1 MTLAIASIGTAVP
14 ATVYD
19 QEEGLRIAESLCC
32 RTAEHATWLPAMYRG
47 TNIDKRHMV
56 LPRALVDDVLAG
68 TRASGSPFLP
78 TGAPDDR
85 GPSTGV
91 RMETYEREAWS
102 LALSASR
109 QALQRARLKP
119 DRFTH
124 LVTVTCTGFAAP
136 GVDQRL
142 IAELP
147 LPATIA
153 RTQIGF
159 MGCHGAL
166 NGLRVAQAFVDADAK
181 TRVLLCAV
189 ELCSLHY
196 FYGWDPG
203 KVIANAIFADGAA
216 ALVGMPAGDAPA
228 EAWRLTASGSCVFPG
243 SADAMSWTIR
253 DNGFLMSLSKKVP
266 DLIATHLRSWL
277 TQWLQQHQLSVEAVP
292 TWAIHPGGP
301 RIIGAVE
308 EALNLTRE
316 HTRDAHEIFAAYGNM
331 SSPTVLFIL
340 ERLIARNAPRPCVAL
355 GFGPGLT
362 VEAALF
368 R

>member
-1 MTLAIASIGTAVP
+1 MTLAIGSIGTAVP
-14 ATVYD
+14 ATTYD
-19 QEEGLRIAESLCC
+19 QEEGLHIAKSLCC
-32 RTAEHATWLPAMYRG
+32 RTPEQATWLPAMYRG
-47 TNIDKRHMV
+47 THIDKRHMV
-56 LPRALVDDVLAG
+56 LPRALVDDVVAG
-68 TRASGSPFLP
+68 TRDSGSPFLP
-78 TGAPDDR
+78 SGTPDDR

-91 RMETYEREAWS
+91 RMEAYEREAAP
-102 LALSASR
+102 LALTASR

-119 DRFTH
+119 ERLTH
-124 LVTVTCTGFAAP
+124 LVTVTCTGFGAP
-136 GVDQRL
+136 GFDHRL

-147 LPATIA
+147 LASTIA

-166 NGLRVAQAFVDADAK
+166 NGLRVAQAFVDADVKA
-181 TRVLLCAV
+181 RVLVCAV

-203 KVIANAIFADGAA
+203 KVVANAIFADGAA
-216 ALVGMPAGDAPA
+216 ALVGMPAADAPA
-228 EAWRLTASGSCVFPG
+228 EAWRLAASGSCVLPG

-266 DLIATHLRSWL
+266 DLIARHLRGWL
-277 TQWLQQHQLSVEAVP
+277 TQWLGQQGLKLADVP

-308 EALNLTRE
+308 EALGLTRE
-316 HTRDAHEIFAAYGNM
+316 HTHDAHAVFAAYGNM

-340 ERLIARNAPRPCVAL
+340 ERLIARHAPRPCVAL